1 MNRIARAVAVA
12 GFLALAPGAMAGK
25 PRPGPSLAAP
35 PEAVALI
42 GDAPVTADEL
52 EEMGGG
58 RLFALRT
65 QEYNLTRQILDDA
78 IAKRLL
84 EKEAAERGI
93 SVDELSRVEV
103 EGKAAAVTEADQRAF
118 YEANKPRFG
127 NAAEADALK
136 QIESGLRQQRIRE
149 RRGEFV
155 ASLRSKVGVKV
166 LLVPPRA
173 SVEVGNAPAR
183 GPSGAPVTIVEFS
196 DFQCPYCSHVTGTLR
211 RLQERYGDKIRLVYR
226 DFPLSQIHREAAK
239 AAEAAACA
247 NDQGKFWEMHDRLFA
262 DQQALQVEALK
273 KSAVELGLDA
283 TAFDECLDSG
293 RHTREWQQDQAEGAR
308 YGITA
313 TPAFFVNGR
322 LLVGAQPFEGFVQ
335 AIDEELQR
343 LPAPQPTGKKTEAKK
358 K

>member
-1 MNRIARAVAVA
+1 MNAVARAVAIA
-12 GFLALAPGAMAGK
+12 GVLAWAPGAMAGK
-25 PRPGPSLAAP
+25 PQPRPPQATP

-42 GDAPVTADEL
+42 GDAPVTAAEL

-84 EKEAAERGI
+84 EKEAAAREI
-93 SVDELSRVEV
+93 SVDELSRVEF
-103 EGKAAAVTEADQRAF
+103 EGKAAPVTEAEQRTF
-118 YEANKPRFG
+118 YEANKARFG
-127 NAAEADALK
+127 SAAEADALK

-149 RRGEFV
+149 RRAEFV
-155 ASLRSKVGVKV
+155 AGLRSKAEVKV

-173 SVEVGNAPAR
+173 PVGAGDAPSR

-196 DFQCPYCSHVTGTLR
+196 DFQCPYCSQVTGTLK
-211 RLQERYGDKIRLVYR
+211 RLQDRYGDKIRLAFR
-226 DFPLSQIHREAAK
+226 DFPLSQIHGDAAK

-262 DQQALQVEALK
+262 NQQALQVEALK
-273 KSAVELGLDA
+273 KSAADLGLDA
-283 TAFDECLDSG
+283 AVFDECLDSG
-293 RHTREWQQDQAEGAR
+293 KHTQEWQQDLAEGAR
-308 YGITA
+308 YGITG

-335 AIDEELQR
+335 VIDEELQR
-343 LPAPQPTGKKTEAKK
+343 VAAPPPGTKADSKK